1 MPKVDVLKE
10 NLQFQQFIEE
20 NCSKVELKDEY
31 LIPDTHPDVEEIL
44 MIEAKPVITDKEV
57 MGDKLIV
64 EGNIEYNIIYIPGEE
79 GENINSV
86 KYTEKFSDSINV
98 EDLEHKIN
106 YDIECK
112 VEHIDSKIMN
122 ERKIEIES
130 EVKICYSMS
139 KNNEFEVVENL
150 ESASGIQVLKDS
162 ETINRLIMNKDTQL
176 ISKSM
181 IRVGMDKPQINKI
194 INYSV
199 ILHKKEIKVSE
210 DKVFLSCYCK
220 LNILYSG
227 GENKELFTLNDDV
240 YISKEE
246 EVDGVKENII
256 SYALFDIENIDI
268 SIEEDD
274 LGEARI
280 VNTEL
285 TIRANMKGYSDEK
298 MDILEDAYSTKF
310 PIELVKEN
318 HDLSLIHSIKTM
330 ETSIKDNLYVKE
342 GDLKPEYIQYLFGYI
357 TDVNK
362 TIVDNKINL
371 DGMIKV
377 VILYKTNSDEKMYG
391 TLKGDIPFTT
401 TIDMPGINKNMKTA
415 VKYYLEEVESYIE
428 ANTIA
433 IRANISVSAKAGYD
447 VKREFI
453 SDVLEKE
460 GEVKGNDASVIIYVV
475 SKGETLWKLAKKFN
489 TTVDELVKINSIE
502 DPEVINE
509 GDKLIIPG
517 KAVF

>member
-1 MPKVDVLKE
+1 
-10 NLQFQQFIEE
+10 
-20 NCSKVELKDEY
+20 
-31 LIPDTHPDVEEIL
+31 
-44 MIEAKPVITDKEV
+44 
-57 MGDKLIV
+57 
-64 EGNIEYNIIYIPGEE
+64 
-79 GENINSV
+79 
-86 KYTEKFSDSINV
+86 
-98 EDLEHKIN
+98 
-106 YDIECK
+106 
-112 VEHIDSKIMN
+112 MN

-130 EVKICYSMS
+130 EVKICYTMS
-139 KNNEFEVVENL
+139 KNNEFEVIENL
-150 ESASGIQVLKDS
+150 ESPSGIQVLRDS
-162 ETINRLIMNKDTQL
+162 ETINRLVMNQDTQL

-227 GENKELFTLNDDV
+227 GENKELYTLDDDV

-246 EVDGVKENII
+246 EVQGVKENII
-256 SYALFDIENIDI
+256 AYALFNVENVEI

-280 VNTEL
+280 VNTEF
-285 TIRANMKGYSDEK
+285 TINTNMKGYSDEK
-298 MDILEDAYSTKF
+298 MDIVEDAYSTKF

-318 HDLSLIHSIKTM
+318 HNLSLVHSIKTID
-330 ETSIKDNLYVKE
+330 TSIKDNLYIKE
-342 GDLKPEYIQYLFGYI
+342 GDLKPEYIQYIFGYI

-362 TIVDNKINL
+362 SVVDNKINV
-371 DGMIKV
+371 DGNIKV

-391 TLKGDIPFTT
+391 TLKGVIPFTT
-401 TIDMPGINKNMKTA
+401 TIDMPGIDKNMKTA
-415 VKYYLEEVESYIE
+415 VKYYLEEIESYIE

-433 IRANISVSAKAGYD
+433 IRANINVSAKAGYD

-453 SDVLEKE
+453 ADVIEKD
-460 GEVKGNDASVIIYVV
+460 GEVKGNDASVTIYVV
-475 SKGETLWKLAKKFN
+475 SRGETLWKLAKKFN

-502 DPEVINE
+502 DPDVLNP
-509 GDKLIIPG
+509 GDKLMIPG